1 MLFQRSFR
9 GEVLYIMD
17 NTKLIDGLINDLN
30 NLKYGDEIELDS
42 LIGKAE
48 MIVRRIFGES
58 CDYITYLKNINF
70 YPIVYPVDD
79 YYFYVSWNNGIK
91 RLMNLFLTMKEETQI
106 FFCDIASKGIQKNN
120 DISSKKMLM
129 FREDNFEIKRKL
141 QVFVSSTY
149 NDLSEERQAAVE
161 AILKSGNIPAGMELF
176 KSGNV
181 SQLRTIKEWID
192 ESDVYL
198 LILGGRYGSIENKSK
213 LSYTQLEYNY
223 AVKKK
228 IPFFAVVISEDALK
242 RKVKKFGTNVI
253 EVDNSDKYN
262 KFRKQVLKNISS
274 FYGDGKD
281 IQIAILDTLNDFQKR
296 YQFVGWVQ
304 GKFLEDYNRIKQEN
318 LAIKREIMHCYK

>member
-1 MLFQRSFR
+1 
-9 GEVLYIMD
+9 
-17 NTKLIDGLINDLN
+17 
-30 NLKYGDEIELDS
+30 
-42 LIGKAE
+42 
-48 MIVRRIFGES
+48 
-58 CDYITYLKNINF
+58 
-70 YPIVYPVDD
+70 
-79 YYFYVSWNNGIK
+79 
-91 RLMNLFLTMKEETQI
+91 MNLFLTMKEETQI
-106 FFCDIASKGIQKNN
+106 FICDIANKEIQNSN
-120 DISSKKMLM
+120 EISSKKMST
-129 FREDNFEIKRKL
+129 FEEDDFEIKRKL

-161 AILKSGNIPAGMELF
+161 AILKSGNIPTGMELF

-181 SQLRTIKEWID
+181 SQLKTIKKWID

-228 IPFFAVVISEDALK
+228 IPYFAVVISEEALQ

-253 EVDNSDKYN
+253 EVDNRDKYN
-262 KFRKQVLKNISS
+262 NFRKQVLKNISS

-296 YQFVGWVQ
+296 YQFAGWVQ
-304 GKFLEDYNRIKQEN
+304 GKFLDDYERIKKEN
-318 LAIKREIMHCYK
+318 REFKMQIKRY